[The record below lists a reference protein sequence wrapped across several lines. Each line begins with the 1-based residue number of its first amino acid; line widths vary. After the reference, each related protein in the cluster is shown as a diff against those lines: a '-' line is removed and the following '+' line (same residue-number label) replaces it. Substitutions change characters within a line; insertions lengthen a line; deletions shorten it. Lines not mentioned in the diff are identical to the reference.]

1 MSWMR
6 FLRRLKWDEERAR
19 ELQNYLEF
27 ETEKNIENGLHPDD
41 ALHAAQRR
49 LGNATIVREHIFRM
63 NSVGVLE
70 ARVDPMVALRY
81 A

>member
-19 ELQNYLEF
+19 ELQNYLQF

-49 LGNATIVREHIFRM
+49 LGNATIVREQY
-63 NSVGVLE
+63 L
-70 ARVDPMVALRY
+70 A
-81 A
+81 